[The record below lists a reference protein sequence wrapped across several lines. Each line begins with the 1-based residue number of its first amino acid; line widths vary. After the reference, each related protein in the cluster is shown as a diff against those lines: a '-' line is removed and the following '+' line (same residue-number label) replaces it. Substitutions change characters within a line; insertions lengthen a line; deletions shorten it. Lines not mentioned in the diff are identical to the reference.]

1 MGCKPHGRWC
11 SLEMGHDSAHMCM
24 ACRRWTVPGMTE
36 RPADAGLQSE
46 EAYRR
51 KHLLHSPW
59 TCWACQVGTG
69 RPPGKCKK
77 PPCAAEGLLQ
87 VTLEESLRKEA
98 LASPKA
104 ERPANSSRSSTELK
118 LKLHR
123 EFAGKSWFD
132 EGVSAYRREHLVQTP
147 PCATEGAL
155 QVTLEEPRREE
166 APPLLEAEMPANSS
180 RSSAEM
186 VIFVCNQV

>member
-1 MGCKPHGRWC
+1 
-11 SLEMGHDSAHMCM
+11 
-24 ACRRWTVPGMTE
+24 MTE
-36 RPADAGLQSE
+36 RPADAGRQSE
-46 EAYRR
+46 EACRR
-51 KHLLHSPW
+51 KHLVHSPW

-166 APPLLEAEMPANSS
+166 APPHPGGGDACELLAIIGRDGAEALS
-180 RSSAEM
+180 
-186 VIFVCNQV
+186 